1 MSQPSTSLPSPAPGQ
16 PVLGIAGLEQVYDQL
31 ATAIDQ
37 AGPDKA
43 ELFLVKLALLNA
55 QALGDAEAFG
65 RHLQA
70 ALQDL

>member
-1 MSQPSTSLPSPAPGQ
+1 MTNPDPSLS
-16 PVLGIAGLEQVYDQL
+16 IADLESVYDAL

-37 AGPDKA
+37 AGADKA

-55 QALGDAEAFG
+55 QALGDAALFA

>member
-1 MSQPSTSLPSPAPGQ
+1 MTTTSLNHPS
-16 PVLGIAGLEQVYDQL
+16 LGIAGLEQVYDQL